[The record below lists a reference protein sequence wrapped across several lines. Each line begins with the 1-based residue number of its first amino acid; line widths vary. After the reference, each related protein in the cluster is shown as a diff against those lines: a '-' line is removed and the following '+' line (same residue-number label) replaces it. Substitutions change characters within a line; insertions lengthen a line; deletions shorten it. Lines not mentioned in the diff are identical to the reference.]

1 MKITNK
7 EELKKFFSCLYT
19 QRQVVMDGKSI
30 KLDSEMDDSRF
41 RFYPVM
47 DGSVIR
53 IVYSP
58 KSGKRNLSEEGK
70 YYQDNSKE
78 KPQKGKVFIGNLIWV
93 SKTHLLMN
101 NFLVQPNNM
110 DWTPTT
116 LILDRIEEVE
126 V

>member
-1 MKITNK
+1 MKINK
-7 EELKKFFSCLYT
+7 KELKKFFSCLYT
-19 QRQVVMDGKSI
+19 QRQVVIDGKSI
-30 KLDSEMDDSRF
+30 KLDSETDDSRF

-47 DGSVIR
+47 DGSVIK

-70 YYQDNSKE
+70 YYQENSKE

-93 SKTHLLMN
+93 GKTHLLMN